1 MRPAPPEPCYCHSV
15 RELVDAGLR
24 GIDLH
29 AAPEPAAGS
38 SGPAIA
44 LNNDGALA
52 AIATGN
58 RLNTSPTAPQ
68 WATSFEAALN
78 THQEN

>member
-1 MRPAPPEPCYCHSV
+1 MRPATPEPCYCHSV

-29 AAPEPAAGS
+29 AAPEPMGAS

-44 LNNDGALA
+44 LNNDAALA
-52 AIATGN
+52 GIATGG
-58 RLNTSPTAPQ
+58 RLRTTALPD
-68 WATSFEAALN
+68 WADNFKSALN